1 MYRRVRRRLRQTREA
16 LFGLT
21 SRKAN
26 APDPWGSPALTA
38 VLALEWPLP
47 PSLILA
53 LALATCLFCD
63 TACSTLEAVTE
74 RLIAPLEQT
83 VRQRRQALAPC
94 PCGLVR
100 SLRQWL
106 CCPSHN
112 EKNCRLSR
120 FIQVS
125 HNPPPLPPSLTVNC
139 I

>member
-1 MYRRVRRRLRQTREA
+1 MYRRVRRRLRQTRGA
-16 LFGLT
+16 LFGLI
-21 SRKAN
+21 RRDER
-26 APDPWGSPALTA
+26 APDSWGHPALTA
-38 VLALEWPLP
+38 ALTLEWSLH

-74 RLIAPLEQT
+74 RLIAPLDRT
-83 VRQRRQALAPC
+83 TRRRRQASTACLG
-94 PCGLVR
+94 GLIR

-106 CCPSHN
+106 CSPSHN

-125 HNPPPLPPSLTVNC
+125 HNPPPPASLPAYC